1 MKIQHVT
8 LEWVNR
14 TWPAVEPFIASAL
27 EHSTDYTLDQVK
39 SFVAMGQWVLIVAVE
54 AGEVQGA
61 ATVNLFNRP
70 NARVAFIT
78 ALGGKG
84 ILTPESFDQLKSLLA
99 LFGATEIE
107 GAVRESVA
115 RLWNRC
121 GATEKYRIVGVAL

>member
-8 LEWVNR
+8 LDWVHR
-14 TWPAVEPFIASAL
+14 TWPAAEPFLANAL
-27 EHSTDYTLDQVK
+27 EHSSDYTLDQVK
-39 SFVAMGQWVLIVAVE
+39 TFVATGQWILVVAVE
-54 AGEVQGA
+54 AGEIQGA
-61 ATVNLFNRP
+61 AAINLFNRP

-84 ILTPESFDQLKSLLA
+84 ILTPESFEQLKALLT
-99 LFGATEIE
+99 LFGATAIE

-121 GATEKYRIVGVAL
+121 GATEKYRIVGVTL

>member
-8 LEWVNR
+8 LEWVNC

-27 EHSTDYTLDQVK
+27 EHSTDYTVDQVK
-39 SFVAMGQWVLIVAVE
+39 TFVTTGQWLLIVAVD
-54 AGEVQGA
+54 AGEIQGA
-61 ATVNLFNRP
+61 AVVHLFNRP
-70 NARVAFIT
+70 SARVAFVT

-84 ILTPESFDQLKSLLA
+84 ILTPDSFEQLKALMT
-99 LFGATEIE
+99 LFGATAIE

-121 GATEKYRIVGVAL
+121 GATEKYRIVGVTL